1 MVKICMRDGR
11 RYAGPAGNAG
21 PGGVLSVSEAE
32 AAALVAGGYAERVD
46 SLQRYA
52 AEPEPE
58 PEPEAPAPRVT
69 RKETA
74 TSRRAKKREKAVET
88 D

>member
-1 MVKICMRDGR
+1 MVKICMRDGH

-21 PGGVLSVSEAE
+21 PGGVLSVSEDE

-58 PEPEAPAPRVT
+58 APEPRVT

-88 D
+88 E